1 MDDRRLNKEMNDIF
15 ETCLSL
21 NKQCSPK
28 KKQLYNH
35 TILTRIPSLLE
46 KKFDELKDLYT
57 FDNRKFKIY
66 VECFKQHIIE
76 YVKQDLELITNVQH
90 QNKFNISIYVLEN
103 FLFAESQICCNAF
116 LDMLSTAFLMSMD
129 FVLNNCTDMKV
140 TAIYVYHL
148 SINYIID
155 KINIVNF
162 HYSKNFLNNYKHSI
176 KLQKEITKQKDRM
189 ELEAL
194 LEEEKE
200 VYTLFYS

>member
-1 MDDRRLNKEMNDIF
+1 MDDCGLTHEINDIF
-15 ETCLSL
+15 QTCQSL
-21 NKQCSPK
+21 NKQIAPSK
-28 KKQLYNH
+28 KHHYNH

-46 KKFDELKDLYT
+46 KKFDELKVLYT
-57 FDNRKFKIY
+57 YDHRKFKIY

-76 YVKQDLELITNVQH
+76 YVKQDFELITNVQYL
-90 QNKFNISIYVLEN
+90 NKFNISLYVLEN
-103 FLFAESQICCNAF
+103 FLVPKSQICCNAF
-116 LDMLSTAFLMSMD
+116 LNMLSTAFLMSMD